1 MLAEKLHEYLPW
13 WVVKTKPHQE
23 FKAEEALK
31 RQGFNTYCPA
41 IKKEIKQRCQ
51 FAIKEQ
57 PLFSGY
63 IFIIANDDAKKNIHL
78 IRSTRGVMS
87 ILKTGESI
95 ISVSPEIIKALK
107 IQESQYLHSVESYFK
122 PEANVIIN
130 QGIYKDTEAIYKM
143 DKGSD
148 RSIVLITLIQ
158 KQSLLCVKKHSLIK
172 N

>member
-51 FAIKEQ
+51 IAIKEQ

-63 IFIIANDDAKKNIHL
+63 IFIIANDDAKKKFI
-78 IRSTRGVMS
+78 
-87 ILKTGESI
+87 
-95 ISVSPEIIKALK
+95 
-107 IQESQYLHSVESYFK
+107 
-122 PEANVIIN
+122 
-130 QGIYKDTEAIYKM
+130 
-143 DKGSD
+143 
-148 RSIVLITLIQ
+148 
-158 KQSLLCVKKHSLIK
+158 
-172 N
+172 